1 MYLLLI
7 GIWKQNYIF
16 QLIKW
21 SLLDIDIKEN
31 IEKREHENKIN
42 VKLKFLK
49 V

>member
-42 VKLKFLK
+42 VKLKILK